1 MSDYMPTESLLI
13 AAYAGLGEDAE
24 MVKTRHIAAFK
35 SLQSV
40 KAKAWDEGYEAGALD
55 VGGGLRDYEL
65 TPNPHQEG
73 K

>member
-1 MSDYMPTESLLI
+1 MSEYMPTESLLI

-40 KAKAWDEGYEAGALD
+40 KAKAWEDGYEAGAWD
-55 VGGGLRDYEL
+55 VGSGLREYEL